1 MLKWVTHERKRKMN
15 QEETNKSPSSE
26 EAPKKQKITILS
38 LLFIQGAVI
47 VYTGSDICS
56 KFTSHYQAFSGMW
69 LLFVF
74 LELVC
79 LGSYAILWQQIIKRF
94 DLSIAYA
101 NRATAI
107 FWSMLWS
114 ILIFREGMLS
124 VKNIIC
130 VLVVFSGVLL
140 VNQDA
145 G

>member
-1 MLKWVTHERKRKMN
+1 M
-15 QEETNKSPSSE
+15 EETKEKTEGKP
-26 EAPKKQKITILS
+26 APKKQKLTFLALI
-38 LLFIQGAVI
+38 FIQSAVI

-56 KFTSHYQAFSGMW
+56 KFTSHYSAFSGMW
-69 LLFVF
+69 LLLVF

-114 ILIFREGMLS
+114 ILIFKEGMLS

-130 VLVVFSGVLL
+130 VLIVFTGVLL

-145 G
+145 V

>member
-1 MLKWVTHERKRKMN
+1 MN

-69 LLFVF
+69 LFFVF